1 MKNPCPDRYRQDG
14 PRDEM
19 VQLISAA
26 YGQLFLLQLG
36 PENRQEIVAR
46 TSQLLNEALVLVR
59 GMPEDKWS

>member
-26 YGQLFLLQLG
+26 YGQLFWLRIE
-36 PENRQEIVAR
+36 PEQREEIVSKV
-46 TSQLLNEALVLVR
+46 SQLLNEALVLVR